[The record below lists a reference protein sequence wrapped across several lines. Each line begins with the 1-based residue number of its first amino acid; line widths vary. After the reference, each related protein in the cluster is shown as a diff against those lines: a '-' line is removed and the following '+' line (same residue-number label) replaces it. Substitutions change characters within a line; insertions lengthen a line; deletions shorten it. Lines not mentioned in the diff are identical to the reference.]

1 MTSKEII
8 KRIIAHDAPPR
19 IGYAFTTNTD
29 FKGVRNRQLINLPDN
44 MKQKLDE
51 YLLRKKPE

>member
-1 MTSKEII
+1 MANAVLCPVARKI
-8 KRIIAHDAPPR
+8 
-19 IGYAFTTNTD
+19 
-29 FKGVRNRQLINLPDN
+29 PDN